1 MNVRVLNLESAAHPR
16 HRVPAFRS
24 GPRRVRRPPF
34 RAHVARTWFLLVFVV
49 AAAPAAAS
57 DDTRLASSMKAGDTP
72 TVRRLV
78 QEGADVNVPLG
89 DGATALHWAAHL
101 DDRESA
107 EVLIRAGARVNASND
122 LGVTPLW
129 IASTNGSAPMI
140 ERLLEAGADPNASSR
155 AGVTPLMQAARVGSV
170 EAVGLLIAHKAD
182 VNSREHADAQTAL
195 MWAVSQGHADV
206 VRQLTQQGADVH
218 ARSKVWRQ
226 RVLMCCERY
235 LGDSEGIID
244 IDQGGF
250 TPLLFAAR
258 LGDLESA
265 GALLVAGGADVNE
278 TAPDGTSVLALAALS
293 GHGALA
299 SFLLERGADPN
310 AAAAGYTPLHAAVLR
325 GDLNLVKSLLSRGAN
340 PDALLMRGTP
350 TRRNEKTFAP
360 DWAFD
365 RAWIGATPLWLAA
378 RFAELDMMRFLVTS
392 GANIRLAAN
401 DRTSPV
407 MVAAKAEPVPS
418 RRGQTQKEREGRA
431 IAAIA
436 LAMTLGANINDT
448 TGDGDT
454 VLHIAAAKRSNA
466 IVEFLVRNGAALNV
480 RNNKDQTPLAVALLE
495 PEAPKGI
502 AVIYNR
508 QVNDGSTAALL
519 RELGATQ

>member
-1 MNVRVLNLESAAHPR
+1 VRQPSIRA
-16 HRVPAFRS
+16 RVAP
-24 GPRRVRRPPF
+24 
-34 RAHVARTWFLLVFVV
+34 WFLLVFVV
-49 AAAPAAAS
+49 AAARAAAL
-57 DDTRLASSMKAGDTP
+57 DDTRLASSMKAGDTA

-101 DDRESA
+101 DDHESA
-107 EVLIRAGARVNASND
+107 DLLIRAGARVNAAND

-140 ERLLEAGADPNASSR
+140 ERLLEAGADPNAGSR
-155 AGVTPLMQAARVGSV
+155 AGVTPLMQAARAGSV
-170 EAVGLLIAHKAD
+170 EAVTLLTGHKAD

-195 MWAVSQGHADV
+195 MLAVSHGHVEV
-206 VRQLTQQGADVH
+206 VRQLTQRGADVH

-226 RVLMCCERY
+226 RVLTCCERY
-235 LGDSEGIID
+235 LGDSEGITD

-258 LGDLESA
+258 LGDVESA
-265 GALLVAGGADVNE
+265 GALLAGGADINE

-325 GDLNLVKSLLSRGAN
+325 GDLGLVKSLLGRGAR
-340 PDALLMRGTP
+340 PDAPLMKGTP
-350 TRRNEKTFAP
+350 TRRNEKTYAA

-365 RAWIGATPLWLAA
+365 RAWSGATPLWLAA
-378 RFAELDMMRFLVTS
+378 RFAELDMMRVLVTN
-392 GANIRLAAN
+392 GADIRRAAN
-401 DRTSPV
+401 DGTSPL
-407 MVAAKAEPVPS
+407 MVAAKAETVPS
-418 RRGQTQKEREGRA
+418 RRGQAQKERESRA
-431 IAAIA
+431 MAAIA
-436 LAMTLGANINDT
+436 LALTFGANINDT
-448 TGDGDT
+448 TSDGDT

-466 IVEFLVRNGAALNV
+466 IVEFLVQNGAMLNV

-502 AVIYNR
+502 AVVYSR

-519 RELGATQ
+519 RKLGATQ

>member
-1 MNVRVLNLESAAHPR
+1 
-16 HRVPAFRS
+16 
-24 GPRRVRRPPF
+24 
-34 RAHVARTWFLLVFVV
+34 VV
-49 AAAPAAAS
+49 AAARAAEA
-57 DDTRLASSMKAGDTP
+57 DDTRVASSMKAGDMA

-107 EVLIRAGARVNASND
+107 DLLIRAGARVNASSD
-122 LGVTPLW
+122 LGITPLW

-140 ERLLEAGADPNASSR
+140 ERLLEAGADANAGSR

-170 EAVGLLIAHKAD
+170 EAISLLIAHKAD
-182 VNSREHADAQTAL
+182 VNRREHADGQTAL
-195 MWAVSQGHADV
+195 MWAVSHGHADV
-206 VRQLTQQGADVH
+206 VRQLTGQGADVH
-218 ARSKVWRQ
+218 ARSKAWRQ
-226 RVLMCCERY
+226 RVLTCCERY
-235 LGDSEGIID
+235 LGDSEGITD

-258 LGDLESA
+258 LGSLESA
-265 GALLVAGGADVNE
+265 EALLAGRADVNE

-299 SFLLERGADPN
+299 AFLLERGADPN

-325 GDLNLVKSLLSRGAN
+325 GDLNLVNSLLSRGAN
-340 PDALLMRGTP
+340 PNAPLMNGTP
-350 TRRNEKTFAP
+350 TRRNEKTYAP

-365 RAWIGATPLWLAA
+365 RAWTGATPLWLAA
-378 RFAELDMMRFLVTS
+378 RFAELDMMRLLVTN

-401 DRTSPV
+401 DGTTPL
-407 MVAAKAEPVPS
+407 MVAAKAESVPS
-418 RRGQTQKEREGRA
+418 RRGQSQQEREGRA
-431 IAAIA
+431 AAAIA
-436 LAMTLGANINDT
+436 LATTLGANINDT
-448 TGDGDT
+448 TGEGDT

-466 IVEFLVRNGAALNV
+466 IIEFLVRNGAALNV
-480 RNNKDQTPLAVALLE
+480 RNNKGQTPLAVALLE

-519 RELGATQ
+519 RKLGATQ